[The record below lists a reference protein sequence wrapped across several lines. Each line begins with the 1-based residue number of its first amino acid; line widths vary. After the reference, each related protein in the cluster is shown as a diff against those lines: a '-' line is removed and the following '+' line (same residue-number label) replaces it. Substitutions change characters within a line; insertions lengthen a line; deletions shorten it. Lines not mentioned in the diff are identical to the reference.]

1 MLTKSKLS
9 RMCAYT
15 VQMTYILQ
23 WGVLTAF
30 MLLVMYAHAFHMY
43 SSIITFELNK
53 LSICCVD

>member
-1 MLTKSKLS
+1 
-9 RMCAYT
+9 MCAYT

-30 MLLVMYAHAFHMY
+30 MLLVMNAHVFHMY